1 MKHILYTLT
10 ISALMLS
17 GCGSSNKVD
26 SQSAE
31 ETQANMESTYVIGQ
45 VYMEKDGCEIFILT
59 EGKEQEKLYPV
70 GLDDMFRVNEA
81 ILQFEYDLSRAPLP
95 EGCEDC
101 RAVVLR
107 SVTRVK
113 R

>member
-1 MKHILYTLT
+1 
-10 ISALMLS
+10 MLS
-17 GCGSSNKVD
+17 GCGSSSNLDNQV
-26 SQSAE
+26 AE
-31 ETQANMESTYVIGQ
+31 ETEEAMESSYTIGK
-45 VYMEKDGCEIFILT
+45 VHLDKEGCEIFIIT
-59 EGKEQEKLYPV
+59 EGENQEKLYPV
-70 GLDDMFRVNEA
+70 GLDEMFRVNHA

-95 EGCEDC
+95 EGCEDS

>member
-1 MKHILYTLT
+1 MKYIIIALTLFVLT
-10 ISALMLS
+10 LS
-17 GCGSSNKVD
+17 GCGSSRKSEKQVVQDANK
-26 SQSAE
+26 E
-31 ETQANMESTYVIGQ
+31 MESSYKIGQ
-45 VYMEKDGCEIFILT
+45 VYLGREKCEMYILT
-59 EGKEQEKLYPV
+59 EGENQEKLYPV
-70 GLDDMFRVNEA
+70 GLDEMFQVDNA

-101 RAVVLR
+101 KAVILK